1 MAVAAHPTLVYV
13 KATNAAA
20 VGGDEV
26 AGITSCT
33 NGQSAD
39 LLDVTAF
46 KDTSGWR
53 QRILGLLDGTV
64 EMSGM
69 AEFGDAPQ
77 SLIRSSL
84 LSGASI
90 WVTIHFNPAGSAG
103 QKGFQVECKVASA
116 NHSSEL
122 EDKVAFDASFSFT
135 AAPVAV

>member
-20 VGGDEV
+20 VSGDEV

-69 AEFGDAPQ
+69 AEFADAPQ
-77 SLIRSSL
+77 SLIRSSF

-90 WVTIHFNPAGSAG
+90 WVTIHFNPSGAALA
-103 QKGFQVECKVASA
+103 KGFQVECKVASV

-135 AAPVAV
+135 GAPVAV